1 LLYTNSNASARYEAS
16 YSRYPQPI
24 VFLFCSIP
32 LGKLSQL
39 PGAQG
44 GISTEPAVS
53 TAHETFADHR
63 THRCRKHIGCADD
76 LPGVKPSDT
85 IVQPLPEPIDDKPD
99 APDGAIKVGDW
110 DVKVSGSIIVD
121 VGVGNIKPPRR

>member
-1 LLYTNSNASARYEAS
+1 MRYLLTIALIVAASTS
-16 YSRYPQPI
+16 
-24 VFLFCSIP
+24 
-32 LGKLSQL
+32 
-39 PGAQG
+39 
-44 GISTEPAVS
+44 AVL
-53 TAHETFADHR
+53 
-63 THRCRKHIGCADD
+63 ADD

-99 APDGAIKVGDW
+99 AQDGAIKVGDW